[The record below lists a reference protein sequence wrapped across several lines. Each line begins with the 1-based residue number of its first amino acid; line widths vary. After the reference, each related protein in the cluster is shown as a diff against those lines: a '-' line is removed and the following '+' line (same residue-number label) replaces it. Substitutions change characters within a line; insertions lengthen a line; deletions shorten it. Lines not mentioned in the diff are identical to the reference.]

1 MHTLNLWHELEG
13 SAVVRARSAREAPA
27 ASPISSCR
35 STAANRQDHWRR
47 ETSSAATYLLHGD
60 GVVRQKDG
68 ICRLRSHLQT
78 KHKRQF
84 EILAA
89 DNICLPPLTQSV
101 RAGVPGW
108 VLEQGEGARNGGQQ
122 LMVRGA
128 DRRTVH

>member
-1 MHTLNLWHELEG
+1 MTANQQHLWRLEAG
-13 SAVVRARSAREAPA
+13 
-27 ASPISSCR
+27 C
-35 STAANRQDHWRR
+35 
-47 ETSSAATYLLHGD
+47 AATYLMHGD

-108 VLEQGEGARNGGQQ
+108 VLEQGEGARNRGQQ
-122 LMVRGA
+122 LMLHGEPGA
-128 DRRTVH
+128 PSNQSDTCAALRSGPAPGRQKLTDRPH

>member
-1 MHTLNLWHELEG
+1 MTANQQHLWRLEAG
-13 SAVVRARSAREAPA
+13 
-27 ASPISSCR
+27 C
-35 STAANRQDHWRR
+35 
-47 ETSSAATYLLHGD
+47 AATYLMHGD

-108 VLEQGEGARNGGQQ
+108 VLEQGEGARNRGQQ
-122 LMVRGA
+122 LMLHGEPGA
-128 DRRTVH
+128 PSSQSDTGAALRSGLAPRRQKVTDRPH

>member
-1 MHTLNLWHELEG
+1 MKHG
-13 SAVVRARSAREAPA
+13 DRVVRKE
-27 ASPISSCR
+27 
-35 STAANRQDHWRR
+35 DW
-47 ETSSAATYLLHGD
+47 
-60 GVVRQKDG
+60 
-68 ICRLRSHLQT
+68 ICRLRSHLRT

-101 RAGVPGW
+101 RAGVLGW

-122 LMVRGA
+122 LMVHGA

>member
-1 MHTLNLWHELEG
+1 MTANQQHLWRLEAG
-13 SAVVRARSAREAPA
+13 
-27 ASPISSCR
+27 C
-35 STAANRQDHWRR
+35 
-47 ETSSAATYLLHGD
+47 AATYLMHGD

-101 RAGVPGW
+101 RAGLPGW
-108 VLEQGEGARNGGQQ
+108 VLERGECAHSGGQQ
-122 LMVRGA
+122 LVVHGA
-128 DRRTVH
+128 ARRTVN